1 MILSLDM
8 NPPFELTSQILN
20 LTAAISELLGQ
31 FRSLT
36 SVKPEPKLRKQ
47 NKIKTIKSSLAIEGN
62 SFTEEQIT
70 AILEGKRV
78 IGPKRE
84 IIEVKNANLL
94 YDNLLAYNPY
104 DLKSCL
110 KAHKILMKDLVE
122 SAGAWRNKNVG
133 VLDGTKVKHIA
144 PKPDIVPKLMHD
156 LFAWLKHDKDTHYL
170 IRGPIVHYEIEFIH
184 PFEDGNGRMG
194 RFWQTVL
201 LAKNMPIF
209 EYIPIESLIEKKQ
222 KEYYLVL
229 ERCDKAGKS
238 TLFIEFILSIIKQTL
253 EDYFKDIK
261 ETNITVTDRL
271 ECAKEFFKKSSF
283 SRKDYMLIHKTISS
297 ATASRDL
304 KVGLDQGSLS
314 KSGDKNHTKYS
325 FI

>member
-1 MILSLDM
+1 MMS
-8 NPPFELTSQILN
+8 PPFELTSKILN
-20 LTAAISELLGQ
+20 LTAEISDILGQ

-36 SVKPEPKLRKQ
+36 SEKPEPKLRKK

-84 IIEVKNANLL
+84 IIEVKNANQL
-94 YDNLLAYNPY
+94 YENLFDYHPY

-110 KAHKILMKDLVE
+110 KAHSILMKELVD
-122 SAGAWRNKNVG
+122 SAGSWRNKNVG

-144 PKPDIVPKLMHD
+144 PKPELVPTLMHD
-156 LFAWLKHDKDTHYL
+156 LFHWLKNDNDTHYL
-170 IRGPIVHYEIEFIH
+170 IKGAIVHYEIEFIH

-194 RFWQTVL
+194 RFWQTLL
-201 LAKNMPIF
+201 LAKNRPIF
-209 EYIPIESLIEKKQ
+209 ENIPIESLIEKKQ
-222 KEYYLVL
+222 KDYYLVL
-229 ERCDKAGKS
+229 VQCDKAGKS
-238 TLFIEFILSIIKQTL
+238 TLFIEFMLDIIHQSL
-253 EDYFKDIK
+253 EEYFKDIK
-261 ETNITVTDRL
+261 ATTITVTDRL
-271 ECAKEFFKKSSF
+271 NSAKASFMKGLF
-283 SRKDYMLIHKTISS
+283 SRKDYMLIHKTIST

-304 KVGLDQGSLS
+304 KVGLDQGFLS
-314 KSGDKNHTKYS
+314 KSGDKNNSKYS

>member
-1 MILSLDM
+1 MILSFTM
-8 NPPFELTSQILN
+8 NPPFELTSKTLN
-20 LTAAISELLGQ
+20 LTAEISELLGQ
-31 FRSLT
+31 FRGLASI
-36 SVKPEPKLRKQ
+36 KPEPKLRRQ

-84 IIEVKNANLL
+84 IIEVKNANQL
-94 YDNLLAYNPY
+94 YDNLLIYNPY

-110 KAHKILMKDLVE
+110 KAHHILMNDLVD
-122 SAGAWRNKNVG
+122 SAGSWRNKNVG

-144 PKPDIVPKLMHD
+144 PKQDLVPKLMHD
-156 LFAWLKHDKDTHYL
+156 LFYWLKNDKDTHYL
-170 IRGPIVHYEIEFIH
+170 IKGAIVHYEMEFIH

-194 RFWQTVL
+194 RFWQTLL

-209 EYIPIESLIEKKQ
+209 EYIHIESLIEKKQ
-222 KEYYLVL
+222 KDYYLVL
-229 ERCDKAGKS
+229 EQCDKAGKS
-238 TLFIEFILSIIKQTL
+238 TLFIEFMLSIIKQTL
-253 EDYFKDIK
+253 KDYFMDIK
-261 ETNITVTDRL
+261 DTTITVTDRITS
-271 ECAKEFFKKSSF
+271 AKESFKKSSF

-304 KVGLDQGSLS
+304 KYGLTQGLLN
-314 KSGDKNHTKYS
+314 KSGEKNNTKYC

>member
-1 MILSLDM
+1 MS
-8 NPPFELTSQILN
+8 PPFELTSKILN
-20 LTAAISELLGQ
+20 LTAEISELLGR

-94 YDNLLAYNPY
+94 YENLLDYSPY

-110 KAHKILMKDLVE
+110 KAHHILMNDLVE
-122 SAGAWRNKNVG
+122 SAGSWRNKNVG

-144 PKPDIVPKLMHD
+144 PKPDFVPKLMHD
-156 LFAWLKHDKDTHYL
+156 LFQWLKNDKDTHYL
-170 IRGPIVHYEIEFIH
+170 IKGAIVHYEMEFIH

-194 RFWQTVL
+194 RFWQTLL

-222 KEYYLVL
+222 KDYYLVL
-229 ERCDKAGKS
+229 EKCDKAGKS
-238 TLFIEFILSIIKQTL
+238 TMFIEFMLLIIKQTL

-261 ETNITVTDRL
+261 DATITVSDRL
-271 ECAKEFFKKSSF
+271 NSAKGSFKNGLF

-304 KVGLDQGSLS
+304 KVGLDQGLLS
-314 KSGDKNHTKYS
+314 KSGDKNNTRYN